1 MRKGLTVAFT
11 VGATLAAE
19 ATIGGQRPVYRTG
32 TQAVSVDVS
41 VRNGNVTVAGLTSA
55 DFRLRDNNVPQTIT
69 AVALRA
75 VPIDVTLFLDTSPS
89 TAGSHESLKA
99 DVRNIAGM
107 LRPDDRL
114 RLLTL
119 DSKVRDVFGWQPPTG
134 ELPMERV
141 SAASTSNVCDALV
154 AALLRR
160 PEPERRHV
168 VIALTDGIDVGSVI
182 GCRIL
187 KQLAPRSEAVLHVVR
202 VGSSPVPG
210 SRGPRQ
216 PVMTYPDL
224 DGVESIEDAAD
235 STGGRMHDSAN
246 LFSRGGVAGAFQRTF
261 DLFRESYVLRF
272 TTEGVETRGWH
283 ELKVEVVGKGRV
295 TVRAR
300 RGTTECA
307 EGALRPWCPHHEC
320 TFCVR

>member
-1 MRKGLTVAFT
+1 MRKGQTVAFAF
-11 VGATLAAE
+11 GAALAAV
-19 ATIGGQRPVYRTG
+19 ATISGQRPVYRTG

-55 DFRLRDNNVPQTIT
+55 DFRLRDNNIPQTIT
-69 AVALRA
+69 TDVLQGI
-75 VPIDVTLFLDTSPS
+75 PIDVTLFLDTSPS
-89 TAGSHESLKA
+89 TAGKHESLKA
-99 DVRNIAGM
+99 DVGTIAGM

-114 RLLTL
+114 RVLTL

-134 ELPMERV
+134 ELLMEGL
-141 SAASTSNVCDALV
+141 AIASISNVCDALV

-182 GCRIL
+182 GCRVL
-187 KQLAPRSEAVLHVVR
+187 RALAPRAEAVLHVVR
-202 VGSSPVPG
+202 VGSSPVG
-210 SRGPRQ
+210 GARGPRQ
-216 PVMTYPDL
+216 PVMSYPDL
-224 DGVESIEDAAD
+224 DGVESIDDAAD
-235 STGGRMHDSAN
+235 STGGQMHDTSS
-246 LFSRGGVAGAFQRTF
+246 LFSRGGVVGAFKRTF

-272 TTEGVETRGWH
+272 TPEGVEPGGWH

-300 RGTTECA
+300 RGYY
-307 EGALRPWCPHHEC
+307 G
-320 TFCVR
+320 VR